1 MLPADYLVDID
12 GTGETCGLCMLES
25 NDNYWY
31 LGTNFMRGFYVVFD
45 AEMSRIAFAILADSL
60 KDEPCNAACA
70 GGTPT
75 TPLTVDALTV
85 DDTADTDDEP
95 ATDPEPVDDP
105 ATDPETVDDPAPTPE
120 TPDVNPT
127 AHVTV
132 G

>member
-1 MLPADYLVDID
+1 
-12 GTGETCGLCMLES
+12 
-25 NDNYWY
+25 
-31 LGTNFMRGFYVVFD
+31 MRGFYVVFD
-45 AEMSRIAFAILADSL
+45 VEMPRIGFAALADSL

-75 TPLTVDALTV
+75 TPLTVDALN
-85 DDTADTDDEP
+85 
-95 ATDPEPVDDP
+95 
-105 ATDPETVDDPAPTPE
+105 VDDPAPTPE